1 MKILIKSA
9 KIIDVN
15 SKHHNKTLDILIENG
30 IIKKISKKISENK
43 IKTFSSDNLHVSV
56 GWSDIHANFRE
67 PGYEHKNDI
76 VSGIESA
83 IKGGFTSI
91 LLMPNTQPVIDN
103 KSLIEYINNITK
115 DSIVDVHIAGSVT
128 KNMQGDDLVEMYD
141 MNSVNCKIFTDDKNS
156 LNRNEILKL
165 ALLYSKDFNGLIMNF
180 PNDKSL
186 SQNGVINEGETSTSL
201 GLKGISNIA
210 EEIMLD
216 RDINLAK
223 YTKGNLHISYV
234 STKGS
239 VRKIKEA
246 KKKNINISADVA
258 INNLVMTEDKLTSF
272 DTNYKVLP
280 PLRNINDQSA
290 LIKGLKEGTIDI
302 ISSDHSPHEE
312 DSKKVEFENAEF
324 GIIGLESMFGLII
337 KNLENELSINEI
349 IEKISNNPR
358 KIIDKETYSINEGEK
373 ANLTLFDPNIEWELK
388 ENDIK
393 SKSFN
398 TPFVG
403 EKLKGKALA
412 IYNNRKFR
420 IIN

>member
-1 MKILIKSA
+1 
-9 KIIDVN
+9 
-15 SKHHNKTLDILIENG
+15 
-30 IIKKISKKISENK
+30 
-43 IKTFSSDNLHVSV
+43 
-56 GWSDIHANFRE
+56 
-67 PGYEHKNDI
+67 
-76 VSGIESA
+76 
-83 IKGGFTSI
+83 
-91 LLMPNTQPVIDN
+91 
-103 KSLIEYINNITK
+103 
-115 DSIVDVHIAGSVT
+115 
-128 KNMQGDDLVEMYD
+128 
-141 MNSVNCKIFTDDKNS
+141 
-156 LNRNEILKL
+156 
-165 ALLYSKDFNGLIMNF
+165 
-180 PNDKSL
+180 
-186 SQNGVINEGETSTSL
+186 
-201 GLKGISNIA
+201 
-210 EEIMLD
+210 MLD

-239 VRKIKEA
+239 VRRIKEA
-246 KKKNINISADVA
+246 KKKNMNISADVS

-337 KNLENELSINEI
+337 KNLENDLSINEI

-398 TPFVG
+398 TPFIG